1 MYHPLPT
8 GTARRRF
15 HGRGESLGAPRQRS
29 CNLQRG
35 RLAFCNL
42 PHIAH
47 EAVLVGSDRLLRWI
61 YVSRLTLAAGVFVAA
76 VFNWLVADPQSTLVA
91 TLVFLAA
98 VAVTGFSVWWTA
110 ILNQAPSANFLYGQS
125 LIDALLVTGVVH
137 VTGGHASDF
146 APLYI
151 LVIAAGAL
159 LLPLPGGVLI
169 GALSSLLYFADILWG
184 HDGPVPASAFVQM
197 AVFAGIA
204 LVTGFLGDRLRRTG
218 VALGVVESEL
228 RQLRLDTGDILAAL
242 ETGVATVDG
251 EGRLV
256 YMNAAAASLL
266 GMEVEEWLGKR
277 VLEQLDACLPALGST
292 LGRSLRTRRPV
303 RWFES
308 PKYRAGEVRL
318 MGARTTV
325 LEREG
330 APWATAVLQDI
341 TDGRR
346 LEEVKRRA
354 ERLQAVAE
362 LSASMAHEIKN
373 PLASIRSAVE
383 QLTGERKSTALRAED
398 RGVLGSL
405 VLAESDRLSRLLSDF
420 IEFGRAEPRSAQPV
434 DLAAVT
440 RNAIELAR
448 RHPEKREGVEVEVT
462 VGPEPIVMQGDED
475 LLHRAIY
482 NLVLNG
488 LQHAQRGPVRVDVR
502 AVRDRDLPPGVD
514 IEQPVRWTITDDG
527 RGIAP
532 ADLPRI
538 FDPFFTRRRGGSGL
552 GLALVH
558 RAVGSHRGAIFVD
571 SAPTGGTRF
580 TVYLPG
586 RNGGS

>member
-1 MYHPLPT
+1 MLVKQ
-8 GTARRRF
+8 
-15 HGRGESLGAPRQRS
+15 HG
-29 CNLQRG
+29 
-35 RLAFCNL
+35 
-42 PHIAH
+42 
-47 EAVLVGSDRLLRWI
+47 LLRWI

-76 VFNWLVADPQSTLVA
+76 LFNWLIADPQSTLIA
-91 TLVFLAA
+91 TLVFLVA
-98 VAVTGFSVWWTA
+98 VAVTGFSVWWTG
-110 ILNQAPSANFLYGQS
+110 ILNQAPSSNFLYGQS
-125 LIDALLVTGVVH
+125 LVDALLVTGVVH

-169 GALSSLLYFADILWG
+169 GAYSALLYFADILWG
-184 HDGPVPASAFVQM
+184 HDGPVPATVFVQM
-197 AVFAGIA
+197 AVFAVIA

-218 VALGVVESEL
+218 VALGAVESEL
-228 RQLRLDTGDILAAL
+228 RQLRLDHGDILAAL

-256 YMNAAAASLL
+256 YMNAAAAALL
-266 GMEVEEWLGKR
+266 GIDADAWLGKR
-277 VLEQLDACLPALGST
+277 VLEQMDSSLPALGST
-292 LGRSLRTRRPV
+292 LGRSLRTRTPV

-308 PKYRAGEVRL
+308 PKLRGGELRL

-383 QLTGERKSTALRAED
+383 QLTGEERAARLRAED
-398 RGVLGSL
+398 REVLRSL

-420 IEFGRAEPRSAQPV
+420 IEFGRSEPRSAAPV

-440 RNAIELAR
+440 KHAIELAR
-448 RHPEKREGVEVEVT
+448 RNPDIREGVEVELST
-462 VGPEPIVMQGDED
+462 GTGPIVVEGDED
-475 LLHRAIY
+475 MLHRAIY

-488 LQHAQRGPVRVDVR
+488 LQHAQKGPVRIDLRRVR
-502 AVRDRDLPPGVD
+502 ERDLPPGVD
-514 IEQPVRWTITDDG
+514 IEHAVRWSVSDDG
-527 RGIAP
+527 RGIAQ
-532 ADLPRI
+532 ADQARI

-571 SAPTGGTRF
+571 SVPAGGTRF

-586 RNGGS
+586 QNGGS

>member
-1 MYHPLPT
+1 MLIGPL
-8 GTARRRF
+8 
-15 HGRGESLGAPRQRS
+15 
-29 CNLQRG
+29 
-35 RLAFCNL
+35 
-42 PHIAH
+42 
-47 EAVLVGSDRLLRWI
+47 RLLRWI

-76 VFNWLVADPQSTLVA
+76 LFNWLVADPQSTLIA
-91 TLVFLAA
+91 TLVFLVA

-110 ILNQAPSANFLYGQS
+110 ILNRPPSSNFLYGQS
-125 LIDALLVTGVVH
+125 LIDSLLVTGVVH
-137 VTGGHASDF
+137 VTGGYASDF

-184 HDGPVPASAFVQM
+184 HDGPVPAAVFVQM
-197 AVFAGIA
+197 TVFAAIA

-218 VALGVVESEL
+218 VALGAVESEL
-228 RQLRLDTGDILAAL
+228 RQLRLDQGDILAAL
-242 ETGVATVDG
+242 ETGVITVDG
-251 EGRLV
+251 EGRLA
-256 YMNAAAASLL
+256 YMNPAAASLL
-266 GMEVEEWLGKR
+266 GMDGDAWLGKR
-277 VLEQLDACLPALGST
+277 VLEQLDTCLPALGST
-292 LGRSLRTRRPV
+292 LARSLRTRRSV

-308 PKYRAGEVRL
+308 PKVHRGEVRL

-383 QLTGERKSTALRAED
+383 QLTGERQAAVLGQED

-434 DLAAVT
+434 DLAAV
-440 RNAIELAR
+440 AGAAVELAR
-448 RHPEKREGVEVEVT
+448 RHPERREGVDVELS
-462 VGPEPIVMQGDED
+462 VGAGPIVVHGDED

-488 LQHAQRGPVRVDVR
+488 LQHARRGPVRVDLRNVQ
-502 AVRDRDLPPGVD
+502 DRELPPGVD
-514 IEQPVRWTITDDG
+514 LEQPVRCTITDDG
-527 RGIAP
+527 AGIAQ

-571 SAPTGGTRF
+571 SAPSGGTRF